1 MNENPLG
8 FTCNFCRNYMQSVI
22 EAYPAMQ
29 TAGIEVIQVA
39 PNLLDSARA
48 YFDDGP
54 PFPFV
59 CDPDKRMYAVYG
71 LGDRGVL
78 EATKNMVISFTAPLA
93 ESVQAEVETI
103 RASWMDVANRNFI
116 RRLHHHALTAIDQGV
131 FIIDKQGVLRYRQI
145 VGAIEKILTG
155 EEMLRLTIKTCAS
168 FLMNPKWVW
177 WKWRCLTESRR
188 CRPALL
194 DLGKIEAG
202 LNFQAEMVD
211 LAPLILEV
219 VQTQQTA
226 IAAKAQSLTV
236 DLPQNLEIVGDAKRL
251 LQVWSNLIGNA
262 IKYTPEAGR
271 IIVSGQYRNNEV
283 EISVQDTGVGIPAKD
298 LPYVFD
304 KFYRVTTAETKKIK
318 GTGLGLAIVKSIVEA
333 HNGRIG
339 VTSTHGQ
346 GSIFTVRL
354 PV

>member
-1 MNENPLG
+1 MTLTNSTVHTISVGDLAPEFTLPSLQGTQVSLNSYRGNRHVVLWFSRG

-145 VGAIEKILTG
+145 VGTIEKILTG
-155 EEMLRLTIKTCAS
+155 EEMLRLT
-168 FLMNPKWVW
+168 
-177 WKWRCLTESRR
+177 
-188 CRPALL
+188 
-194 DLGKIEAG
+194 
-202 LNFQAEMVD
+202 
-211 LAPLILEV
+211 
-219 VQTQQTA
+219 TA
-226 IAAKAQSLTV
+226 V
-236 DLPQNLEIVGDAKRL
+236 CE
-251 LQVWSNLIGNA
+251 
-262 IKYTPEAGR
+262 
-271 IIVSGQYRNNEV
+271 RND
-283 EISVQDTGVGIPAKD
+283 DTG
-298 LPYVFD
+298 
-304 KFYRVTTAETKKIK
+304 
-318 GTGLGLAIVKSIVEA
+318 
-333 HNGRIG
+333 
-339 VTSTHGQ
+339 
-346 GSIFTVRL
+346 
-354 PV
+354 